1 MRFRA
6 IFLILF
12 IAALASLSAVSIATA
27 QTPNPNPSPDEV
39 NAVARQLYCPVCE
52 NIPLDVCPTQACAQ
66 WRELIRQK
74 LAQGWTDQQIKD
86 YFVNQYG
93 DRVLAEPP
101 RTGLNWLV
109 YVLPPVLILAGAFL
123 VWRVLQ
129 GMKARSAPVPAVP
142 PPPPS
147 ADQDY
152 LSRMEEELKR
162 RE

>member
-6 IFLILF
+6 IFIILF
-12 IAALASLSAVSIATA
+12 IAALAVLSAVSTAAA

-39 NAVARQLYCPVCE
+39 NAVARQLYCPVRE

-66 WRELIRQK
+66 WRDLIRQK

-109 YVLPPVLILAGAFL
+109 YVLPPALILAGAYL

-129 GMKARSAPVPAVP
+129 GMKARAASVPAAPPSP
-142 PPPPS
+142 PP
-147 ADQDY
+147 AEQDY
-152 LSRMEEELKR
+152 LSRVEEELKR